1 MAKYNLLHP
10 RNHRW
15 YQSIWFVVVLACLI
29 AGAILVAVFIETGTI
44 RESSAHHGPIV
55 VPPVSTTE
63 SAPTD
68 SSTTTGS
75 STDASASTDPSTST
89 AAPSPPL
96 PATTTVDL
104 SNTHAVNSSNG
115 SVSVYTYSTGQ
126 WQHFSY
132 ADYSP
137 TVSLYDNNV
146 FIGIPELK
154 TVFIQALG
162 GATSS
167 AAASLNKAG
176 NLSQTPDISI
186 QPFTHD
192 QKIYNISV
200 RGNGLGNRTKS
211 LFPPRPVTMT
221 SCIGCIPF
229 TITYTYLTNVTAS
242 DIAVFDEARNEITSR
257 LPYFRCL
264 PLSLNFTLN
273 ISVEIHTRDGRYG
286 NYGAASAGQSY
297 SVIGCD
303 FPFLITSGRMW
314 IDEVDWPFLITDNNA
329 VALVVHEIMHIMGIG
344 ISWYWESPFLYIDTI
359 DGVRYYV
366 QPRGHHAYWT
376 EWTGDVYVSEGVKVE
391 DNGIAGTDGSHW
403 NENYGGYT
411 YITRVNGGEDF
422 SLELMTGYLATN
434 SFVSETTW
442 CALEDMG
449 YYHGSCSTFPP
460 DHISFYGITLY
471 GNQIKIASDVV
482 AVAGSSEILVV
493 DYISRTP
500 LGGLIPYNNGALM
513 LSSSGTVLSNG
524 QDIYQFDGST
534 WNLTAA
540 FGADVACMSPA
551 GDRVATRS
559 GSTLIEYVYSQAS
572 WNTSGSVYNGVDC
585 IMTNQTTII
594 NTGTETKVGDNVIQ
608 NSGKM
613 AVSPDY
619 SKLAILSA
627 SQQLTIYTL

>member
-1 MAKYNLLHP
+1 MANYNLLHP
-10 RNHRW
+10 RNHKW
-15 YQSIWFVVVLACLI
+15 YQSVRFTLVLSCII
-29 AGAILVAVFIETGTI
+29 AGAILVGVFLETGTMDTSETHHNPTVVAPI
-44 RESSAHHGPIV
+44 HTTASPPTAGTSASTSASTTDA
-55 VPPVSTTE
+55 VSTT
-63 SAPTD
+63 
-68 SSTTTGS
+68 
-75 STDASASTDPSTST
+75 T

-96 PATTTVDL
+96 PATTMVGL

-115 SVSVYTYSTGQ
+115 PVSVYTYSTGQ

-176 NLSQTPDISI
+176 NPSQKPNISI
-186 QPFTHD
+186 QPYTHD
-192 QKIYNISV
+192 QRIHNISAGV
-200 RGNGLGNRTKS
+200 GGLGNRTKS

-242 DIAVFDEARNEITSR
+242 DIAVFDAARNEITSR
-257 LPYFRCL
+257 IPHFRCL
-264 PLSLNFTLN
+264 PIIYNFTLN
-273 ISVEIHTRDGRYG
+273 ISVEIHERDGTGG
-286 NYGAASAGQSY
+286 NYGAAMTGKRDTVS
-297 SVIGCD
+297 GCD
-303 FPFLITSGRMW
+303 FPFRITSGHMW
-314 IDEVDWPFLITDNNA
+314 IDEDDWPELISDNNA

-344 ISWYWESPFLYIDTI
+344 VSWYWDSQFLYIDTI

-376 EWTGDVYVSEGVKVE
+376 EWTGDSNVSKGVKVE
-391 DNGIAGTDGSHW
+391 DNGIPGTDGSHW
-403 NENYGGYT
+403 NENNGALT
-411 YITRVNGGEDF
+411 HITRVNGGEDF
-422 SLELMTGYLATN
+422 RLELMTGYLGTN

-460 DHISFYGITLY
+460 DYISFSGISLY
-471 GNQIKIASDVV
+471 GKQIKIASDVV
-482 AVAGSSEILVV
+482 AVAGSSVILAVN
-493 DYISRTP
+493 YTSRTA
-500 LGGLIPYNNGALM
+500 LGNLIPYNNGSLM

-524 QDIYQFDGST
+524 RDIYRFDGLL
-534 WNLTAA
+534 WNLVAA
-540 FGADVACMSPA
+540 FGADIACMSPA
-551 GDRVATRS
+551 ADRVATRS
-559 GSTLIEYVYSQAS
+559 GSTLVEYVYLQAS

-594 NTGTETKVGDNVIQ
+594 NTGTETKVGNNTIQ

-619 SKLAILSA
+619 SKLAILSE
-627 SQQLTIYTL
+627 SHQLNIYTL